1 MARAERTIDFY
12 KNIRIIFTGQF
23 RSAWHC
29 RREGETMGR
38 HGENI
43 RKRKDGRWEGRY
55 KIYNGKKGKM
65 LYRSV
70 YGRSYGEVKEKL
82 SKAKLGADVQKPENL
97 PQNANDCQGKGDNSQ
112 VLPLFSQAAEEWLKE
127 ISKTRKYSTYVKYSM
142 VYKTHLAGNIGSC
155 QLSATASYIWQ
166 EKIFDYI
173 SKKSLSESLQKS
185 IFYIANQ
192 ILGFANQK
200 YFTDVPLLRMPEKP
214 LARPKKNLASS
225 FSKAEQGRLL
235 GCIYQSLDKF
245 SVAVLLCLYTGV
257 RLGELC
263 ALQWA
268 DLDLSDMTLTVN
280 QTVQRIA
287 VGGHETK
294 TILLETDPKS
304 ESSKR
309 NIPLTGEIIKHLVQ
323 LKGNHPYVFGGKK
336 PLDPRT
342 MQYRFKKMLKQ
353 AEIDGRNFH
362 ILRHTFA
369 TNCVEN
375 SMDVKA
381 LSEILGHSDVKI
393 TLNRYVHPT
402 MDLKRKQMES
412 LLDFYGQIYG
422 QAA

>member
-1 MARAERTIDFY
+1 
-12 KNIRIIFTGQF
+12 
-23 RSAWHC
+23 
-29 RREGETMGR
+29 MGR

-82 SKAKLGADVQKPENL
+82 SKAKLEAAAQKPENP
-97 PQNANDCQGKGDNSQ
+97 PQNAESSQEKGDNSQ
-112 VLPLFSQAAEEWLKE
+112 IPPLFSQAAEEWLKE
-127 ISKTRKYSTYVKYSM
+127 ISKKRKYSTYVKYSM
-142 VYKTHLAGNIGSC
+142 VYKTHLVGIIGSY
-155 QLSATASYIWQ
+155 QLSAAAFCKWQ
-166 EKIFDYI
+166 EKIFDHI
-173 SKKSLSESLQKS
+173 SKKCLSESLQKS

-192 ILGFANQK
+192 ILDFANQK
-200 YFTDVPLLRMPEKP
+200 YFTDVPLLKKPEKP
-214 LARPKKNLASS
+214 LARPKKNLACS

-235 GCIYQSLDKF
+235 DCIYQGLDKF
-245 SVAVLLCLYTGV
+245 SIGVLLCLYTGM

-268 DLDLSDMTLTVN
+268 DLDLNDMTLTVN

-309 NIPLTGEIIKHLVQ
+309 SIPLAGEIIKHLVQ
-323 LKGNHPYVFGGKK
+323 LQGNQPYVFGGKK

-342 MQYRFKKMLKQ
+342 MQYRFKKMLKK
-353 AEIDGRNFH
+353 AEINGRNFH
-362 ILRHTFA
+362 VLRHTFA

-381 LSEILGHSDVKI
+381 LSDILGHSDVKT

-402 MDLKRKQMES
+402 MDSKRKQMEI

-422 QAA
+422 HAA

>member
-1 MARAERTIDFY
+1 
-12 KNIRIIFTGQF
+12 
-23 RSAWHC
+23 
-29 RREGETMGR
+29 MGR

-55 KIYNGKKGKM
+55 KIYDGKKDKM

-70 YGRSYGEVKEKL
+70 YGCSYGEVKEKL
-82 SKAKLGADVQKPENL
+82 SKAKLEAAVQKPKN
-97 PQNANDCQGKGDNSQ
+97 PPHNAESSQEKGDNSQ
-112 VLPLFSQAAEEWLKE
+112 IPLLFSQAAEEWLEE
-127 ISKTRKYSTYVKYSM
+127 ISKKRKYSTYVKYSM
-142 VYKTHLAGNIGSC
+142 VYKTHLAGIIGSC
-155 QLSATASYIWQ
+155 QLSAAAFYKWQ
-166 EKIFDYI
+166 EKIFDHI
-173 SKKSLSESLQKS
+173 SKKGLSESLQKS

-200 YFTDVPLLRMPEKP
+200 HFANVPLLKKPEKP
-214 LARPKKNLASS
+214 LEKPKKNLACSL
-225 FSKAEQGRLL
+225 SKAEQGRLL
-235 GCIYQSLDKF
+235 NCIYQNLDKF
-245 SVAVLLCLYTGV
+245 SIAVLLCLYTGM

-268 DLDLSDMTLTVN
+268 DLDLNDMTLTVN

-287 VGGHETK
+287 VDGHETK

-304 ESSKR
+304 ETSKR
-309 NIPLTGEIIKHLVQ
+309 SIPLTDEIIKHLDQ
-323 LKGNHPYVFGGKK
+323 LKGNQPYVFGGKK

-342 MQYRFKKMLKQ
+342 LQYRFKKMLKK
-353 AEIDGRNFH
+353 AEIGGRTFH
-362 ILRHTFA
+362 VLRHTFA

-402 MDLKRKQMES
+402 MDSKRKQMEN
-412 LLDFYGQIYG
+412 LLGFYGQIYG